1 MDKINKEDITFSD
14 AFFEDELTEEGLI
27 ELDKKLENPNF
38 KKYYNKRLTQKYRV
52 SPFKLFIAYLPMLL
66 LLSLLVICIYLIVQ
80 KM

>member
-1 MDKINKEDITFSD
+1 MDKINKEDITFLD

-27 ELDKKLENPNF
+27 ELDKKLENPIF
-38 KKYYNKRLTQKYRV
+38 KKYYNKRLTQKYSV

-66 LLSLLVICIYLIVQ
+66 LLSLLVIGIYLIVQ